1 MSGNDLFFLLVT
13 ILFGALIS
21 GTPLL
26 FATIGEIFFY
36 RAGVMNLGIEGMM
49 LVGAM
54 SAFAVWL
61 FPSTRIEGKTK
72 TKKINNQTIV
82 LCFIYSAS
90 RCKGKWKESTWTI
103 PHDQLRKT

>member
-1 MSGNDLFFLLVT
+1 MSPSLKMDTAPAGKWRAEQEEMSSTCLLPT
-13 ILFGALIS
+13 WRQKERGA
-21 GTPLL
+21 P
-26 FATIGEIFFY
+26 
-36 RAGVMNLGIEGMM
+36 
-49 LVGAM
+49 
-54 SAFAVWL
+54 
-61 FPSTRIEGKTK
+61 FPSTRIEDETK